1 MMKAPATGTVKYS
14 QETNDVSV
22 ELKVTDITLIDKTI
36 KKTLFKAS
44 KQIPVVNFY
53 GLGIYIDLGFEERVN
68 PKEIAGVRSI
78 VDLSTRT
85 EIR

>member
-1 MMKAPATGTVKYS
+1 MIEA
-14 QETNDVSV
+14 
-22 ELKVTDITLIDKTI
+22 I
-36 KKTLFKAS
+36 KH
-44 KQIPVVNFY
+44 
-53 GLGIYIDLGFEERVN
+53 LGGRHGCEACGRLGYIDLGFEERVN

>member
-1 MMKAPATGTVKYS
+1 MP
-14 QETNDVSV
+14 
-22 ELKVTDITLIDKTI
+22 DKTSDREFIAPRTYRIQFEPGVADLTSVIEAI
-36 KKTLFKAS
+36 KH
-44 KQIPVVNFY
+44 
-53 GLGIYIDLGFEERVN
+53 LGGRHGCEACGRLGYIDLGFEERVN